1 MTRGKVRAIT
11 GRINNILKGLPGEAS
26 EKAGR
31 LCLATA
37 PGADGTHCCWH
48 TALNDKMTDFK
59 ICKQRKQQRLTASYR
74 SFLNILLKGLSKHGG
89 RRRGGGRSCCPP
101 AALPPSLPWATTPD
115 LDSVDARSPESVMG
129 RFITMQ
135 VCSDGYAAGG
145 LAFDNVQ
152 QQSLGC

>member
-1 MTRGKVRAIT
+1 MV
-11 GRINNILKGLPGEAS
+11 
-26 EKAGR
+26 
-31 LCLATA
+31 
-37 PGADGTHCCWH
+37 
-48 TALNDKMTDFK
+48 
-59 ICKQRKQQRLTASYR
+59 
-74 SFLNILLKGLSKHGG
+74 
-89 RRRGGGRSCCPP
+89 GGGGAGDAP
-101 AALPPSLPWATTPD
+101 AALLQPYPPPTPGGPSLPWATTPD